1 MGPGFQEQAK
11 QKLQMME
18 ETKKEAGGRG
28 FVATVQREPRSSKGR
43 LADDGGREISLR
55 LMPADKFLFKLNLL
69 RCCLNRLKFH
79 RVPPGGFLLGKW
91 CM

>member
-1 MGPGFQEQAK
+1 MGFGFQERAK

-18 ETKKEAGGRG
+18 EKKKKAGRRG
-28 FVATVQREPRSSKGR
+28 FVATVQGESHSSKGR
-43 LADDGGREISLR
+43 RADDGGREISLR